1 MGGVDMGVSYQ
12 VLYDLLAQKG
22 CEQPTEFHEVINLM
36 NYEQKDPAICELV
49 NYLSQK
55 DVQYATYSHV

>member
-1 MGGVDMGVSYQ
+1 MSVSYQ
-12 VLYDLLAQKG
+12 VLRELLIQKE
-22 CEQPTEFHEVINLM
+22 CEQPKEFHEVINLV
-36 NYEQKDPAICELV
+36 NCEQKDPDICELV